1 MSDIPALKQELHRA
15 QKRPEKRLSRAAA
28 RALGGVWEQLDS
40 LSLEKRLQ
48 GDLTAASQCP

>member
-28 RALGGVWEQLDS
+28 RALGGVWEQPDS

-48 GDLTAASQCP
+48 EDLTAASQCP